1 VARPVASRLLS
12 VSYSLV
18 MRRILLLALLTLP
31 LAAQVA
37 PPNEMGVSMGH
48 LHLTATDPD
57 AVMKLWIDVLGG
69 EKVMAGPLEFAMFPG
84 VFIAA
89 RKGEPGG
96 ATEGSVV
103 NHLGF
108 LVRDLDATKAKLTGA
123 GVTIEREMPET
134 RQMFAMFP
142 GDIRVEFTEDKTI
155 DVPIKHHHIHFA
167 SNQVEEM
174 RAWYAEHFGAVPGM
188 RGRFKAADIPG
199 VNLSWNP
206 AETAPAPTKGRAMD
220 HIGFEVTDIKA
231 FCEKLEADGV
241 KLDSAVK
248 EVPSIGLTIAFLTDP
263 WGTRIE
269 ITQGLARL

>member
-1 VARPVASRLLS
+1 M
-12 VSYSLV
+12 SYSLV
-18 MRRILLLALLTLP
+18 MRRIVLLALLLTLP
-31 LAAQVA
+31 LLAQVT

-48 LHLTATDPD
+48 LHLIAPDP
-57 AVMKLWIDVLGG
+57 AAEMHLWIDVLGG
-69 EKVMAGPLEFAMFPG
+69 KKVMAGPLELAMFPG
-84 VFIAA
+84 VFVAV
-89 RKGEPGG
+89 RKGEFGG

-108 LVRDLDATKAKLTGA
+108 LVRDLAATKAKLTGA

-134 RQMFAMFP
+134 HQMFAMFP
-142 GDIRVEFTEDKTI
+142 GDVRVEFTEDKSI
-155 DVPIKHHHIHFA
+155 DVPIKHHHVHFA
-167 SNQVEEM
+167 SSQVEEM
-174 RAWYAEHFGAVPGM
+174 RAWYAKHFGAVPGM
-188 RGRFKAADIPG
+188 RGRFKAADLPG
-199 VNLSWNP
+199 VNLSWID
-206 AETAPAPTKGRAMD
+206 ADTSPAPTQGRAMD